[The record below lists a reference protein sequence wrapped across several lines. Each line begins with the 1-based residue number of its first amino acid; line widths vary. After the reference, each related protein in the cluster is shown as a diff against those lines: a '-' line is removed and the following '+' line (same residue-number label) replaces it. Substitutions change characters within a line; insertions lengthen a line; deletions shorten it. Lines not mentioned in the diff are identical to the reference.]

1 MSVIDFANSCMTWF
15 GALNGNMSRIQLDG
29 MCTLIDD
36 EQGTEDAYYLIAPY
50 RSEHTH
56 SDGQLFT
63 MPNYDFGAY
72 SAKQSTH

>member
-1 MSVIDFANSCMTWF
+1 MTWF

-36 EQGTEDAYYLIAPY
+36 EQRTEDAYYLIAPY

-63 MPNYDFGAY
+63 LPN
-72 SAKQSTH
+72 